1 MRAASVYTGSMSARL
16 LLIDDD
22 RDLCAMLEELL
33 VGENFEV
40 ASCHT
45 GPAAL
50 AYLERER
57 VDLAVL
63 DVMLPGMSGFDV
75 LRTLR
80 RTSAVPVLM
89 LTARGDAVDRIVGL
103 EVGADDYL
111 AKPFHPRELIA
122 RIRAIL
128 RRPAASAAES
138 AERILRTGQ
147 LMLDLARGR
156 AAVDDRP
163 VTLTGAE
170 ARVLEVLMRCAGQV
184 VSREQLCERALG
196 RPLEAFDRSIDTHVA
211 NLRRKLGEG
220 APALRGVRG
229 AGYALDPG
237 DPP

>member
-1 MRAASVYTGSMSARL
+1 MTARL

-22 RDLCAMLEELL
+22 RDLCTMLEELL
-33 VGENFEV
+33 AGENFEV
-40 ASCHT
+40 ASVHT
-45 GPAAL
+45 GPVAL
-50 AYLERER
+50 AHLARER

-80 RTSAVPVLM
+80 RTNAVPVLM

-128 RRPAASAAES
+128 RRPATSSAGS
-138 AERILRTGQ
+138 AERVLRAGP
-147 LMLDLARGR
+147 LELDVARGR
-156 AAVDDRP
+156 AMVDTRP

-170 ARVLEVLMRCAGQV
+170 ARVLEVLMRSAGQV
-184 VSREQLCERALG
+184 VSRRQLCERALG

-211 NLRRKLGEG
+211 NLRRKLGDG

>member
-1 MRAASVYTGSMSARL
+1 MPAQL

-33 VGENFEV
+33 AGEGFRV
-40 ASCHT
+40 SSVHT

-50 AYLERER
+50 AQLEREP

-75 LRTLR
+75 LRALR
-80 RTSAVPVLM
+80 RKSVVPVLM

-128 RRPAASAAES
+128 RRPAASTGGQS
-138 AERILRTGQ
+138 ERLLRAGD
-147 LMLDLARGR
+147 LVLDLARAR
-156 AAVDDRP
+156 AAVGERA
-163 VTLTGAE
+163 VALTGAE
-170 ARVLEVLMRCAGQV
+170 VRVLEVLMRSAGQI
-184 VSREQLCERALG
+184 VSRGQLCEQALG

-211 NLRRKLGEG
+211 NLRRKLGED
-220 APALRGVRG
+220 APGIRGVRG

-237 DPP
+237 DPA

>member
-1 MRAASVYTGSMSARL
+1 MPPQL

-33 VGENFEV
+33 AGEGFGV
-40 ASCHT
+40 ASAHS

-50 AYLERER
+50 AQVEQHR

-63 DVMLPGMSGFDV
+63 AVMLPGMSGFDV

-80 RTSAVPVLM
+80 RRSALPVLM
-89 LTARGDAVDRIVGL
+89 LTARGEAVDRIVGL

-128 RRPAASAAES
+128 RRPTASAAGP
-138 AERILRTGQ
+138 AERLLTVGA
-147 LMLDLARGR
+147 LVLDLARGR
-156 AAVDDRP
+156 AAVAGRE

-170 ARVLEVLMRCAGQV
+170 ARVLEELARSAGQV
-184 VSREQLCERALG
+184 VSRQLLCERALG

-211 NLRRKLGEG
+211 NLRRKLGED
-220 APALRGVRG
+220 APEIRGVRG
-229 AGYALDPG
+229 AGYAMDPG
-237 DPP
+237 APA

>member
-1 MRAASVYTGSMSARL
+1 MSARL

-33 VGENFEV
+33 AGEDFAV
-40 ASCHT
+40 ASVHT

-50 AYLERER
+50 AHLAREP

-80 RTSAVPVLM
+80 RTNAVPVLM

-128 RRPAASAAES
+128 RRPAAGGAGPG
-138 AERILRTGQ
+138 ERMLRSGP
-147 LMLDLARGR
+147 LELDLARGR
-156 AAVDDRP
+156 AAVDGRP
-163 VTLTGAE
+163 VALTGAE
-170 ARVLEVLMRCAGQV
+170 ARVLEVLMRATGRV
-184 VSREQLCERALG
+184 VSRQQLCERALG

-237 DPP
+237 DPA

>member
-1 MRAASVYTGSMSARL
+1 MQAQL

-33 VGENFEV
+33 GGEGFGV
-40 ASCHT
+40 ASLHS

-50 AYLERER
+50 AHLEQHR
-57 VDLAVL
+57 VDLVVL

-75 LRTLR
+75 LRELR
-80 RTSAVPVLM
+80 RRSVVPVLM

-128 RRPAASAAES
+128 RRPATAPAGAAD
-138 AERILRTGQ
+138 RLLTVGP
-147 LMLDLARGR
+147 LVLDLARGR
-156 AAVDDRP
+156 ATVDERP
-163 VTLTGAE
+163 VALTGAE
-170 ARVLEVLMRCAGQV
+170 VRVLEELMRSAGQV
-184 VSREQLCERALG
+184 LSRQQLCDRALG

-220 APALRGVRG
+220 APQIRGVRG
-229 AGYALDPG
+229 AGYAMDPG
-237 DPP
+237 EPG

>member
-1 MRAASVYTGSMSARL
+1 MQAEL

-33 VGENFEV
+33 GGEGFGV
-40 ASCHT
+40 TSLHS

-50 AYLERER
+50 AHVEQHH
-57 VDLAVL
+57 VDLVVL
-63 DVMLPGMSGFDV
+63 DVMMPGMGGFDV

-80 RTSAVPVLM
+80 KRSAVPVLM

-128 RRPAASAAES
+128 RRPAAPAPGAG
-138 AERILRTGQ
+138 ERLLTVGP
-147 LMLDLARGR
+147 LVLDLARGK
-156 AAVDDRP
+156 ATVGERP

-170 ARVLEVLMRCAGQV
+170 ARVLEELMRAAGQV
-184 VSREQLCERALG
+184 LSRQQLCDRALG

-220 APALRGVRG
+220 APEIRGIRG

>member
-1 MRAASVYTGSMSARL
+1 MQSKL

-33 VGENFEV
+33 AGEGFAV
-40 ASCHT
+40 TSVHA

-50 AYLERER
+50 ALLEREP
-57 VDLAVL
+57 VDLAIL

-80 RTSAVPVLM
+80 RRSAVPVLM
-89 LTARGDAVDRIVGL
+89 LTARGEAVDRIVGL

-128 RRPAASAAES
+128 RRPAASAGGP
-138 AERILRTGQ
+138 AERLLTVGA
-147 LMLDLARGR
+147 LVLDLARGR
-156 AAVDDRP
+156 ATVGERP
-163 VTLTGAE
+163 VVLTGAE
-170 ARVLEVLMRCAGQV
+170 ARVLEELMRSAGMV
-184 VSREQLCERALG
+184 VSRQQLCERALG
-196 RPLEAFDRSIDTHVA
+196 RPLEAFDRSVDTHVA

-220 APALRGVRG
+220 APEVRGVRG
-229 AGYALDPG
+229 AGYAMDPG
-237 DPP
+237 EPP

>member
-1 MRAASVYTGSMSARL
+1 
-16 LLIDDD
+16 
-22 RDLCAMLEELL
+22 
-33 VGENFEV
+33 
-40 ASCHT
+40 
-45 GPAAL
+45 
-50 AYLERER
+50 
-57 VDLAVL
+57 
-63 DVMLPGMSGFDV
+63 
-75 LRTLR
+75 
-80 RTSAVPVLM
+80 M

-128 RRPAASAAES
+128 RRPAAPAPGAG
-138 AERILRTGQ
+138 ERLLTVGP
-147 LMLDLARGR
+147 LVLDLARGK
-156 AAVDDRP
+156 ATVGERP

-170 ARVLEVLMRCAGQV
+170 ARVLEELMRAAGQV
-184 VSREQLCERALG
+184 LSRQQLCDRALG

-220 APALRGVRG
+220 APEIRGIRG

>member
-1 MRAASVYTGSMSARL
+1 MSPQL

-33 VGENFEV
+33 AGEGFGV
-40 ASCHT
+40 ASAHS

-50 AYLERER
+50 AHLEQHR

-63 DVMLPGMSGFDV
+63 DVMLPGVSGFDV

-80 RTSAVPVLM
+80 RRSALPVLM

-128 RRPAASAAES
+128 RRPASGTTGP
-138 AERILRTGQ
+138 AERVLTVGD
-147 LMLDLARGR
+147 LVLDLARGR
-156 AAVDDRP
+156 ATLAERP
-163 VTLTGAE
+163 VALTGAE
-170 ARVLEVLMRCAGQV
+170 LRVLEELMRAAGQV
-184 VSREQLCERALG
+184 MSRQLLCERALG

-220 APALRGVRG
+220 APEIRGIRG
-229 AGYALDPG
+229 AGYAMDPG
-237 DPP
+237 ALT

>member
-1 MRAASVYTGSMSARL
+1 MPPQL

-33 VGENFEV
+33 AGEGFGV
-40 ASCHT
+40 ASAHS

-50 AYLERER
+50 AHLEQHR

-63 DVMLPGMSGFDV
+63 DVMLPGMSGFEV
-75 LRTLR
+75 LRSLR
-80 RTSAVPVLM
+80 RRSAVPVLM

-128 RRPAASAAES
+128 RRPAAAGAGPV
-138 AERILRTGQ
+138 ERLLSVGD
-147 LMLDLARGR
+147 LVLDLARGR
-156 AAVDDRP
+156 AALAGRP
-163 VTLTGAE
+163 ISPTGAE
-170 ARVLEVLMRCAGQV
+170 VRVLEELMRAAGQV
-184 VSREQLCERALG
+184 MSRQVLCERALG

-220 APALRGVRG
+220 APEIRGVRG
-229 AGYALDPG
+229 AGYAMDPG
-237 DPP
+237 APA

>member
-1 MRAASVYTGSMSARL
+1 MQSKL

-33 VGENFEV
+33 AGEGFAV
-40 ASCHT
+40 TSVHT

-50 AYLERER
+50 ALLEREP
-57 VDLAVL
+57 VDLAIL
-63 DVMLPGMSGFDV
+63 DVMLPGMSGFEV

-80 RTSAVPVLM
+80 RRSAVPVLM
-89 LTARGDAVDRIVGL
+89 LTARGEAVDRIVGL

-128 RRPAASAAES
+128 RRPATSGMGP
-138 AERILRTGQ
+138 AERLLRAGA
-147 LMLDLARGR
+147 LVLDLGRGR
-156 AAVDDRP
+156 ATVGERA

-170 ARVLEVLMRCAGQV
+170 VRVLEELMRSAGQI
-184 VSREQLCERALG
+184 VSRRQLCERALG

-211 NLRRKLGEG
+211 NLRRKLGED
-220 APALRGVRG
+220 APGIRGVRG

-237 DPP
+237 EPA

>member
-1 MRAASVYTGSMSARL
+1 MAAEL

-33 VGENFEV
+33 AGEGFAV
-40 ASCHT
+40 ASVHS

-50 AYLERER
+50 AHLEQHR

-75 LRTLR
+75 LRALR
-80 RTSAVPVLM
+80 RRSAVPVLM

-128 RRPAASAAES
+128 RRPATNPGAS
-138 AERILRTGQ
+138 AERLVAVGV
-147 LMLDLARGR
+147 LVLDLARAR
-156 AAVDDRP
+156 ATVGERAVA
-163 VTLTGAE
+163 LTGAE
-170 ARVLEVLMRCAGQV
+170 VRVLEELMRSAGSV
-184 VSREQLCERALG
+184 VSRQQLCERALG
-196 RPLEAFDRSIDTHVA
+196 RPLEAFDRSIDTHIA
-211 NLRRKLGEG
+211 NLRRKLGDD
-220 APALRGVRG
+220 APGIRGVRG
-229 AGYALDPG
+229 AGYAMDPG
-237 DPP
+237 APP

>member
-1 MRAASVYTGSMSARL
+1 MLAQL

-33 VGENFEV
+33 AGEGFGV
-40 ASCHT
+40 ASVHS

-50 AYLERER
+50 AHLGEHR

-80 RTSAVPVLM
+80 QRSTVPVLM
-89 LTARGDAVDRIVGL
+89 LTARGEAVDRIVGL

-128 RRPAASAAES
+128 RRPAAGAA
-138 AERILRTGQ
+138 APTERLFTVGA
-147 LMLDLARGR
+147 LVLDLARGR
-156 AAVDDRP
+156 ATVEARP
-163 VTLTGAE
+163 VAPTGAE
-170 ARVLEVLMRCAGQV
+170 ARALEELVRSAGVV
-184 VSREQLCERALG
+184 VSRQQLCERALG
-196 RPLEAFDRSIDTHVA
+196 RPLEAFDRSVDTHVA
-211 NLRRKLGEG
+211 NLRRKLGES
-220 APALRGVRG
+220 APEIRGVRG
-229 AGYALDPG
+229 AGYAMDPG
-237 DPP
+237 EPP

>member
-1 MRAASVYTGSMSARL
+1 MPAQL

-33 VGENFEV
+33 AGEDFGV
-40 ASCHT
+40 ASVHS

-50 AYLERER
+50 AHLEQHR

-75 LRTLR
+75 LRALR
-80 RTSAVPVLM
+80 KRSAVPVLM

-128 RRPAASAAES
+128 RRPAASAAGP
-138 AERILRTGQ
+138 ADRRLTVGD
-147 LMLDLARGR
+147 LVLDLARGR
-156 AAVDDRP
+156 AAVAERT
-163 VTLTGAE
+163 VALTGAE
-170 ARVLEVLMRCAGQV
+170 ARVLEELMRSAGQV
-184 VSREQLCERALG
+184 VSRQQLCERSLG

-220 APALRGVRG
+220 APEIRGVRG
-229 AGYALDPG
+229 AGYAMDPG
-237 DPP
+237 EPA